1 MLETKAE
8 GFIPGGFVEAL
19 GEAAVA
25 QVLSQVA
32 DAARSEWIRLAN
44 EKLTSTLTTYVR
56 GIQPVADYT
65 SGSAGVGKIITLA
78 GALPN
83 ALEEGQKAYDMHDT
97 LLGPNV
103 PVVPAGKGLK
113 GKHPKK
119 GGGFYRAI
127 PFRHQTPGTDG
138 QFGAP
143 MGSAYAGL
151 LGVQEAAAL
160 GQAIYAKAK
169 DLSRTTGMPGE
180 KIKWG
185 TSLPAGL
192 APKLRPHHHSDIYAN
207 MYKQSKH
214 YEQVTQSSYVSFRTI
229 GTGSPGWLRRATPG
243 VHLAEHVKE
252 YIETSIIRQAFEA
265 LLEGATAK

>member
-103 PVVPAGKGLK
+103 PVVPARKGMK
-113 GKHPKK
+113 GKHAKK
-119 GGGFYRAI
+119 GGGFYRVI
-127 PFRHQTPGTDG
+127 PFRHQAPDTDG

-143 MGSAYAGL
+143 MGEAYSGM
-151 LGVQEAAAL
+151 LGVQEAKAL
-160 GQAIYAKAK
+160 GQQIYAKARV
-169 DLSRTTGMPGE
+169 LGATSGMPGE

-185 TSLPAGL
+185 GRLPEGL
-192 APKLRPHHHSDIYAN
+192 APKLKPYHSTDIFAG
-207 MYKQSKH
+207 MVRQAKH
-214 YEQVTQSSYVSFRTI
+214 YEKATQNTYTTFRTI
-229 GTGSPGWLRRATPG
+229 ATGDGKWQRRATPG
-243 VHLAEHVKE
+243 VHLAEQVKE